1 MAITSL
7 EGYGKTICSGRST
20 KGTGASRS
28 GTGGGGEMAGV
39 RWGEMASRL
48 LSARI
53 PRANPCNTFRRYR
66 NLEVREKMTWNIVDC
81 RVEIE
86 SSKCEVYIRW
96 RK

>member
-7 EGYGKTICSGRST
+7 EGYGKMIFSGRSM

-28 GTGGGGEMAGV
+28 GAGGGGERAGV
-39 RWGEMASRL
+39 RREMASRL
-48 LSARI
+48 LSVRI
-53 PRANPCNTFRRYR
+53 PRANPCNMFRRYR
-66 NLEVREKMTWNIVDC
+66 NLDVRVKMMWNIVGC
-81 RVEIE
+81 RVEFE